1 MRLHYDKIIP
11 QILRE
16 LTGEEGKEVRFG
28 EHKMAFERVP
38 ADMERQAGEAVNQ
51 PRSNLI
57 FRKPTG
63 EPETSI
69 IARSYDLSKT
79 KNELS
84 KRGGFPMFGSEQ
96 FVRRHVEQMLHEGY
110 EPDEI
115 IKAADN
121 VKQLQPMKG
130 ETALQALARNQGVDP
145 KLFDNLPPNQ
155 SIPRALEFLT
165 SLFHY
170 NY

>member
-57 FRKPTG
+57 FREPTG
-63 EPETSI
+63 EPKTSI
-69 IARSYDLSKT
+69 TAKSYSLSKT
-79 KNELS
+79 KSELA
-84 KRGGFPMFGSEQ
+84 KRGGFPLFGSEK
-96 FVRRHVEQMLHEGY
+96 FVKGHVEQMLREG
-110 EPDEI
+110 
-115 IKAADN
+115 
-121 VKQLQPMKG
+121 
-130 ETALQALARNQGVDP
+130 
-145 KLFDNLPPNQ
+145 
-155 SIPRALEFLT
+155 
-165 SLFHY
+165 
-170 NY
+170 